1 MFSDEHHSAA
11 DAHRVY
17 AAHRACSAVC
27 HIAVTDRLAL
37 HRIQVPSDSLL
48 VHIPDS
54 ALRNGEA
61 KDDMQNFRVWA
72 PKATRVQVKIG
83 DNLYALSKQDDPE
96 DWLGWW
102 SGSLA
107 VEGDEIDYSYL
118 LDEDPLPLPDP
129 RSAWQ
134 PHGVHGSSRVVNHS
148 RFQWSD
154 AHWQAPPL
162 ASGIVYELHIGTFT
176 SGGTFDAAIERLDSL
191 IDLGITHVEIM
202 PVAAFPGE
210 RGWGYD
216 GVDIYAP
223 QQSYGGPEGLKR
235 FVDASHRKGLAVLL
249 DVVYNHLG
257 PVGNYLQRFGP
268 YFTHSHTTPWGDA
281 VNLEEAGSAGVRRY
295 LCDNALMWLRD
306 YHFDGLRLDA
316 VHAFIDRSAIHFLEQ
331 LEEEVKE
338 LQAALGKRFVVIAES
353 DQNDPRL
360 VASVEAGGYGLDA
373 QWSDDFHHALVT
385 ALTGERH
392 GYYSDFGSL
401 ADLAKSLERVF
412 VYDGGY
418 SCFRQRR
425 HGRPVKDL
433 PGWRFLGYAQNHDQ
447 VGNRA
452 RGERLGHLVSEGRAK
467 IAAAL
472 VLCSPFVPMLFQGEE
487 FNTPAPFLYF
497 THHEDE
503 ELGRMVSEG
512 RTQEFSGFGWHG
524 DVPDPQSVETFQ
536 RSRLD
541 WSECEQDRH
550 RSMLDWYKAL
560 IQLRRSNPCLC
571 NGRLDEV
578 QVRFDE
584 EMRWISLDRGPVAL
598 ICNLGLRP
606 LLQGVSEHARILLAS
621 EANISIENAEIS
633 VPPDAAVVIYR
644 S

>member
-1 MFSDEHHSAA
+1 
-11 DAHRVY
+11 
-17 AAHRACSAVC
+17 
-27 HIAVTDRLAL
+27 
-37 HRIQVPSDSLL
+37 
-48 VHIPDS
+48 
-54 ALRNGEA
+54 
-61 KDDMQNFRVWA
+61 MQDFQVWA

-83 DNLYALSKQDDPE
+83 DNLYPMSKRDDSACSS
-96 DWLGWW
+96 GWW
-102 SGSLA
+102 SISLA
-107 VEGDEIDYSYL
+107 VEGDEIDYSFL

-134 PHGVHGSSRVVNHS
+134 PHGVHGPSRVVDHG
-148 RFQWSD
+148 RFQWGD

-176 SGGTFDAAIERLDSL
+176 SAGTFDAAIERLDSL
-191 IDLGITHVEIM
+191 VDLGITHVEIM

-210 RGWGYD
+210 HGWGYD

-223 QQSYGGPEGLKR
+223 HQVFGGPDGLKR
-235 FVDASHRKGLAVLL
+235 FVDASHGKGLAVLL

-281 VNLEEAGSAGVRRY
+281 VNLEEAGSAEVRRY

-316 VHAFIDRSAIHFLEQ
+316 VHAFIDRSAVHFLEQ

-353 DQNDPRL
+353 DLNDPLL

-385 ALTGERH
+385 VLTGERL
-392 GYYSDFGSL
+392 GYYSDFGSI

-412 VYDGGY
+412 VYDGGH
-418 SCFRQRR
+418 SCFRKRK
-425 HGRPVKDL
+425 HGRPVKEL
-433 PGWRFLGYAQNHDQ
+433 PGWRFLGYSQNHDQ

-472 VLCSPFVPMLFQGEE
+472 VLCSPFIPMLFQGEE
-487 FNTPAPFLYF
+487 FNASSPFLYF
-497 THHEDE
+497 TDHEDE
-503 ELGRMVSEG
+503 ELGRMVFEG

-524 DVPDPQSVETFQ
+524 DIPDPQAIETFQ
-536 RSRLD
+536 RSQLD
-541 WSECEQDRH
+541 WSECEQPRH
-550 RSMLDWYKAL
+550 RSMLDWYKAF
-560 IQLRRSNPCLC
+560 IQLRRSNPSLS

-578 QVRFDE
+578 HVQFDE
-584 EMRWISLDRGPVAL
+584 EARWIEMDRGPITL
-598 ICNLGLRP
+598 MCNLGQQP
-606 LLQGVSEHARILLAS
+606 LSRSAGEDTRILLS
-621 EANISIENAEIS
+621 SDANISIEGGMIS
-633 VPPDAAVVIYR
+633 VPPDASVVLSR